1 MSSVRFVLLTAGVL
15 LAAACSDDPVVQGPD
30 APPPLTEGV
39 QAFLQVS
46 NDHAQPGERVEVF
59 VKVQIGT
66 KTEAKVGSYTGRLT
80 FDPKVLSWVSDVD
93 INDGVRVVNPNGA
106 STGLVRFA
114 GASPRGFED
123 LTLYHGIFE
132 VKDAGYL
139 DALGM
144 EMEELSQALTLT
156 NMQPSLQVA
165 PRVFL
170 RQDRIR

>member
-1 MSSVRFVLLTAGVL
+1 MPSVRFVLLTAGVL

-30 APPPLTEGV
+30 APPPLARGV

-46 NDHAQPGERVEVF
+46 NDHAEPGERVEVF
-59 VKVQIGT
+59 VKVQVGT
-66 KTEAKVGSYTGRLT
+66 ETEAKVGSYTGRLT
-80 FDPKVLSWVSDVD
+80 FDPKTLAWMSDVD
-93 INDGVRVVNPNGA
+93 VNDGVRVVNPNGA
-106 STGLVRFA
+106 GTGVVRFA

-123 LTLYHGIFE
+123 LTLYHGVFE

-139 DALGM
+139 EGMAM

-156 NMQPSLQVA
+156 NLQPSLQVA

-170 RQDRIR
+170 RQDRPR